1 MFVYSDELQTA
12 GVFYDSDTTT
22 FSHLQDVTSVK
33 IPDSIARHDVV
44 RDIDLTS
51 NLTNT
56 FRNIKKSSQYI
67 TRVYFGSVEGFLR
80 EYPGRE
86 WERDFIGF
94 PKDYDPRLQ
103 SWYHVATS
111 RPKDIVI
118 VVGKSL
124 WGSSFYR
131 LSN

>member
-1 MFVYSDELQTA
+1 MVVYSDELQTD
-12 GVFYDSDTTT
+12 GRFYDSDTTT
-22 FSHLQDVTSVK
+22 FSHLQNVTSVK
-33 IPDSIARHDVV
+33 IPDSVS
-44 RDIDLTS
+44 RDDITRNISLTS
-51 NLTNT
+51 KLTNA
-56 FRNIKKSSQYI
+56 FRNAKKSSQYI

-118 VVGKSL
+118 VVGE
-124 WGSSFYR
+124 
-131 LSN
+131 